1 VLQVRA
7 VDFDADKPQ
16 LLEILQRNLP
26 DLPHAQRFDWIYR
39 RNAAG
44 PAWAWFVVDS
54 ASKKAVAAASV
65 FSRAIWIDN
74 TVKLCGQVGDF
85 AVDAPYRSLGPALIL
100 QKATFQPVDE
110 GQLVFCYD
118 CPPHDR
124 GMSTFRRLG
133 MEPNT
138 EIHRY
143 TRLLRLEKWLGK
155 KSGSSAVAAIGGAA
169 ANPLLR
175 VASSGPRSKAA
186 DGKYELNYF
195 EDRFGEEF
203 SLLDKQVPSTDTI
216 RSRRGAEN
224 LNWRYRDDPLHQY
237 QVITA
242 RRNGALEAFIILLK
256 SDDEVYVVDLFGS
269 DLDKSGPA
277 LIDAAAYHQRK
288 QKIQAFHAFS
298 PPGTPMSATLEKAG
312 FRQREASARV
322 VAYTKPGSETNLLL
336 RRDTLKWSFTRA
348 DLMV

>member
-1 VLQVRA
+1 MLQVRP

-44 PAWAWFVVDS
+44 RAWAWLVVDS
-54 ASKKAVAAASV
+54 ASNKAVAAASV
-65 FSRAIWIDN
+65 FSRAVWIDN
-74 TVKLCGQVGDF
+74 AVKLCGQVGDF
-85 AVDAPYRSLGPALIL
+85 AVDAPYRSLGPALVL

-110 GQLVFCYD
+110 GQLAFCYD

-138 EIHRY
+138 EMHRY

-155 KSGSSAVAAIGGAA
+155 KSGSAAVAAIGAA
-169 ANPLLR
+169 AGNPLLR
-175 VASSGPRSKAA
+175 VARSGSRSKAG
-186 DGKYELNYF
+186 DGNYELSHF

-203 SLLDKQVPSTDTI
+203 TLLDKQVPSNDTI
-216 RSRRGAEN
+216 RSRRAAEN

-242 RRNGALEAFIILLK
+242 RRNGLLEGFIILLK

-269 DLDKSGPA
+269 NLDKSGPA
-277 LIDAAAYHQRK
+277 LVNAAADHQRK
-288 QKIQAFHAFS
+288 QKIQAFHAFC
-298 PPGTPMSATLEKAG
+298 PPGTPMSITLEKAG